1 MMNNENFAAS
11 VFNIGQL
18 GSTWNSSS
26 L

>member
-1 MMNNENFAAS
+1 MNNENFAAS